1 MMSYTAHESNGDST
15 IQEQT
20 QAAIENALHE
30 MKSKKRKREMVDLGA
45 GGPQPGSKRGSAADM
60 NGSNHGGPLYLSNVQ
75 HPPDSNDFDL
85 SQHLQASSANHG
97 LPNATHPSSTA
108 QAALAGIM
116 PQMTVPQPTD
126 MSFNSTGSNPDV
138 DRQFD
143 SSFDMS
149 GDGGHG
155 HNGQGSTFNIGSFQS
170 SMTAQVQAARES
182 SSGAG
187 GGHKPSVGSEEWH
200 KVRKD
205 NHKEVERRR
214 RETINEG
221 INELAKIVPGCEKNK
236 GSILQRAVE
245 YITSLRA
252 NETRNI
258 EKYSRDKML
267 MEGVVQELSSSVDS
281 LKAELD
287 RANRETAVWKKIAVD
302 AGLEPKIDDD
312 AEAEG
317 DTDT

>member
-60 NGSNHGGPLYLSNVQ
+60 NGSNHGGPMYLSNVQ
-75 HPPDSNDFDL
+75 HPSDANDFDI
-85 SQHLQASSANHG
+85 SRHLQASSANHG
-97 LPNATHPSSTA
+97 LPNTTHPSSTA

-155 HNGQGSTFNIGSFQS
+155 HNGQGSSFNIGSFQS
-170 SMTAQVQAARES
+170 SLTAQVQAARES
-182 SSGAG
+182 SSGVG

-205 NHKEVERRR
+205 NHKEGEH
-214 RETINEG
+214 
-221 INELAKIVPGCEKNK
+221 
-236 GSILQRAVE
+236 
-245 YITSLRA
+245 TSRVHHF
-252 NETRNI
+252 
-258 EKYSRDKML
+258 
-267 MEGVVQELSSSVDS
+267 GQESGADLSS
-281 LKAELD
+281 
-287 RANRETAVWKKIAVD
+287 
-302 AGLEPKIDDD
+302 
-312 AEAEG
+312 
-317 DTDT
+317 